1 MRYDPLVMSK
11 ANTRPRSWS
20 QVRRVRSVI
29 HRLRDDAARLADEIG
44 ELAEPPL
51 REFESADRLAALLA
65 AHGFRVTRPYRKM
78 PTAFKAVRGAGTPA
92 IGVLAEY
99 DALPDCGEKPG
110 QWGHGCGHNLLGVG
124 AAVAGIAAAEVLE
137 ALGKPG
143 RVIVFGCPAEEALH
157 GKVFM
162 AAQGAF
168 RGLDAVV
175 AWHPGGSTLVG
186 GKGGAAMDSLRFRFR
201 GKTAHAAGA
210 PHEGR
215 SALDAALLTDVAVN
229 FLREHVKENARI
241 HSVISDGGAAPNV
254 VPDRAEIWYY
264 LRGCDRKQVDDIRR
278 RVCLCARG
286 AATATE
292 TRWRMVVETSI
303 TERIP
308 NDAIAG
314 LMDELLRR
322 HGGPKFT
329 DAENRQ
335 ARKLFGG
342 EGYRSGVKEPQ
353 QEAGRASSDED
364 NVSWFAPLGRIS
376 VACVPDG
383 VTGHHRSYAR
393 ACRLPAARKGMFVA
407 AEVMAMT
414 AVELAINAPLR
425 RKAKEEFRKNRA
437 GRKYD
442 LPIPDVA
449 PPVVY
454 GRKG

>member
-1 MRYDPLVMSK
+1 MSK
-11 ANTRPRSWS
+11 RKMALKSWP

-29 HRLRDDAARLADEIG
+29 AGLRADAANLAEEIA

-51 REFESADRLAALLA
+51 REFESADRLEGFLA
-65 AHGFRVTRPYRKM
+65 GHGFKVTRPYHRM
-78 PTAFKAVRGAGTPA
+78 PTAFKAVRGAGKPVL
-92 IGVLAEY
+92 GVLAEY
-99 DALPDCGEKPG
+99 DALPDCGPKPG

-124 AAVAGIAAAEVLE
+124 SAVAGIAAAEALE
-137 ALGKPG
+137 AMGKGG

-162 AAQGAF
+162 AAQNAF

-186 GKGGAAMDSLRFRFR
+186 GKGGAAMDSLRFQFR

-215 SALDAALLTDVAVN
+215 SALDAAMLTDVAVN

-264 LRGCDRKQVDDIRR
+264 LRGRDRAQVDDIRR
-278 RVCLCARG
+278 RVRLCARG
-286 AATATE
+286 AAMATE

-308 NDAIAG
+308 NETISAVMNEI
-314 LMDELLRR
+314 LRR
-322 HGGPKFT
+322 QGGPKFT
-329 DAENRQ
+329 DAENRS
-335 ARKLFGG
+335 AKRLFGG
-342 EGYRSGVKEPQ
+342 EGYRPGVKEPQ
-353 QEAGRASSDED
+353 EEAGRASSDED

-383 VTGHHRSYAR
+383 VTGHHRTYAR
-393 ACRLPAARKGMFVA
+393 ACRLPAAAKGMLAA

-425 RKAKEEFRKNRA
+425 RKAKEEFRKNRK
-437 GRKYD
+437 GKKYD
-442 LPIPDVA
+442 LPIPDAA

-454 GRKG
+454 GRRS